1 MANQPLNY
9 RQGGYIAL
17 ISAII
22 ISFILTGLVYAAA
35 RASFDARFDSL
46 NAEYKHISEGLTE
59 SCINAALLKL
69 AQNPNYAPNAPE
81 NISLGTD
88 EFGNTKQC
96 AIENII
102 FNPHEGYDSNHQKV
116 ATIQA
121 SAHYPD
127 KNGAYSKIN
136 VESTIYDPR
145 YAPPAR
151 IVING
156 INGATKFKIQSQ
168 PSGSPS
174 YNLNSGEK
182 QDILA
187 GTYKIFSDNFDD
199 SDYQISISGDC
210 NCNDNT
216 NCAPNSITISITA
229 TANTYALC
237 NIIYTQNNHN
247 Q

>member
-127 KNGAYSKIN
+127 KTVLIAKLMLNQLFMIRDTRRRQELLLMALM
-136 VESTIYDPR
+136 
-145 YAPPAR
+145 APQNLKSNHNLAVLPA
-151 IVING
+151 I
-156 INGATKFKIQSQ
+156 
-168 PSGSPS
+168 
-174 YNLNSGEK
+174 
-182 QDILA
+182 ILILVKN
-187 GTYKIFSDNFDD
+187 KIFLPVLIKFFRQFDD